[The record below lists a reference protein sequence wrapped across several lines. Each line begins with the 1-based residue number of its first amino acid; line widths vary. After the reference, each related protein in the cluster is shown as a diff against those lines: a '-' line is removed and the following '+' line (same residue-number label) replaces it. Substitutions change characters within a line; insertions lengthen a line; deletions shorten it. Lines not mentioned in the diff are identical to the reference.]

1 MEDWLEEYKQRL
13 IELGFEGEDLALE
26 LERYK
31 SEIEANQEL
40 NRD

>member
-26 LERYK
+26 IERYK
-31 SEIEANQEL
+31 SEIEAQQEL
-40 NRD
+40 NND